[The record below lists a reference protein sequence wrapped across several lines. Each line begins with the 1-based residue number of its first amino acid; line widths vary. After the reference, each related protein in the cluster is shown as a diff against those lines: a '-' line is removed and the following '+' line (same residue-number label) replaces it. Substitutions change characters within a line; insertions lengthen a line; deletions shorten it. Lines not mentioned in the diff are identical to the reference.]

1 MAGYCLPQE
10 FATKFLNALRDGKI
24 DPDKLIDMTSAERR
38 AYLEDIVGKEN
49 VRDVNALLES
59 KLLLKDQKRGLVTWA
74 KKISGISEPARTDL
88 LSKIERMDKFL
99 DADSADAFLEDLAA
113 KRFGADVSFEQS
125 QKIVEGAKDVKTA
138 REAIPE
144 GSPQGSDERLS
155 YGLKFVEF
163 QKYVNELKASGD
175 VPTWKE
181 WLTSPTE
188 MFNTIAGT
196 AKSAL
201 SSFDNSFFGRQGIKM
216 FFSQPDIWAKDF
228 AKSWGDIGRELV
240 KTKSSVEPMDIIKA
254 DIYSREN
261 AINGKYDT
269 AGIDLG
275 LSTEEAFPS
284 PLPGKLPIL
293 GRLFNASETAFN
305 GAALRMRADY
315 GDRILK
321 KAEEFGIDTSD
332 KDQSQGLGKLI
343 NAMTGRGYIGKVS
356 TIGKEVN
363 AGFFSI
369 RFAKSNFD
377 TLTMHRLGFAVEK
390 GLGRDFVRREAAM
403 NTLKMV
409 AGMAAIMTTANL
421 LQPGS
426 AELDPRSANFGKI
439 KIGQHTFDLTGGMG
453 SFATL
458 AARLVPTMHK
468 GKLSFWYKSRNGVYT
483 DLVADKYGQQN
494 AMDILNGFWEGKLS
508 PVASIARDLWSGRTY
523 QGTKPSALN
532 ETTGLFTPLPIQTFE
547 QLHEPEA
554 GTALGFMILEELGLS
569 VNTDQASQ
577 KKAVRTK

>member
-1 MAGYCLPQE
+1 
-10 FATKFLNALRDGKI
+10 
-24 DPDKLIDMTSAERR
+24 
-38 AYLEDIVGKEN
+38 
-49 VRDVNALLES
+49 
-59 KLLLKDQKRGLVTWA
+59 
-74 KKISGISEPARTDL
+74 
-88 LSKIERMDKFL
+88 
-99 DADSADAFLEDLAA
+99 
-113 KRFGADVSFEQS
+113 
-125 QKIVEGAKDVKTA
+125 
-138 REAIPE
+138 
-144 GSPQGSDERLS
+144 
-155 YGLKFVEF
+155 
-163 QKYVNELKASGD
+163 

-343 NAMTGRGYIGKVS
+343 NAMTGRGYIGKV
-356 TIGKEVN
+356 
-363 AGFFSI
+363 
-369 RFAKSNFD
+369 
-377 TLTMHRLGFAVEK
+377 
-390 GLGRDFVRREAAM
+390 
-403 NTLKMV
+403 
-409 AGMAAIMTTANL
+409 
-421 LQPGS
+421 Q
-426 AELDPRSANFGKI
+426 RSA
-439 KIGQHTFDLTGGMG
+439 
-453 SFATL
+453 
-458 AARLVPTMHK
+458 
-468 GKLSFWYKSRNGVYT
+468 
-483 DLVADKYGQQN
+483 
-494 AMDILNGFWEGKLS
+494 
-508 PVASIARDLWSGRTY
+508 
-523 QGTKPSALN
+523 
-532 ETTGLFTPLPIQTFE
+532 
-547 QLHEPEA
+547 
-554 GTALGFMILEELGLS
+554 
-569 VNTDQASQ
+569 
-577 KKAVRTK
+577 KK